1 MGHPR
6 ASSCVAAFAVRQEE
20 GGEKR
25 MFDAEERTLDRI
37 LQKEVDVGH
46 RARGDR
52 EIEEHE

>member
-1 MGHPR
+1 
-6 ASSCVAAFAVRQEE
+6 
-20 GGEKR
+20 

-52 EIEEHE
+52 EIEEHR